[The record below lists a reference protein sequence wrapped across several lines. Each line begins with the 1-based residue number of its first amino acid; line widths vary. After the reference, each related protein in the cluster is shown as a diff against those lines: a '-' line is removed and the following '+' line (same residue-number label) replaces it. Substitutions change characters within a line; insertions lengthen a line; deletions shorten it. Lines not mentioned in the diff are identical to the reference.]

1 MLLCCLKCR
10 KNTERK
16 NQNHTMYDSKKSKF
30 IKQLEASGLLS
41 NSAIKIPLK
50 KFSLLG
56 PPLF

>member
-1 MLLCCLKCR
+1 
-10 KNTERK
+10 
-16 NQNHTMYDSKKSKF
+16 MYDSKKSKF

-56 PPLF
+56 PPLFQRYKQN